1 MSNEEHD
8 RKRYDAPMKGYKRH
22 TIFIN
27 IALLNEA
34 KKLCANERITV
45 TKLIEEALRNRINF
59 HEK

>member
-1 MSNEEHD
+1 MNNEEQY
-8 RKRYDAPMKGYKRH
+8 RPRYDAPMRGYKRH

-27 IALLNEA
+27 IALLNKA
-34 KKLCANERITV
+34 KELCAEERITV

>member
-1 MSNEEHD
+1 MSNEEQY
-8 RKRYDAPMKGYKRH
+8 RPRYDAPMKGYKRH

-34 KKLCANERITV
+34 KKICATEHITV